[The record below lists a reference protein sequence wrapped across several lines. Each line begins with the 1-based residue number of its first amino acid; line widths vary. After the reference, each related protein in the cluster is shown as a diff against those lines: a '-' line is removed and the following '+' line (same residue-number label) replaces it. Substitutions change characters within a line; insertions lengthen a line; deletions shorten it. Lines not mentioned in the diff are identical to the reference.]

1 MGIKVKV
8 EKSRE
13 FTEIDDGMYEAELV
27 SVSTTDIPEWGERW
41 RWSFRVV
48 LEEDEIVE
56 VSGLTTTKFSTMSK
70 AYKWF
75 SALAGREPEIGEEVD
90 LDELVGKKALIEIKN
105 VQRGEFKISNVTDV
119 KPLPKSLPKKRKK

>member
-56 VSGLTTTKFSTMSK
+56 VNGLTTTKFSTRSK
-70 AYKWF
+70 AYRWF
-75 SALAGREPEIGEEVD
+75 SALANREPGVGEEVD
-90 LDELVGKKALIEIKN
+90 LEELVGKKALIEVKN
-105 VQRGEFKISNVTDV
+105 VQRGEFKISNVADV
-119 KPLPKSLPKKRKK
+119 KPLPKKRKK